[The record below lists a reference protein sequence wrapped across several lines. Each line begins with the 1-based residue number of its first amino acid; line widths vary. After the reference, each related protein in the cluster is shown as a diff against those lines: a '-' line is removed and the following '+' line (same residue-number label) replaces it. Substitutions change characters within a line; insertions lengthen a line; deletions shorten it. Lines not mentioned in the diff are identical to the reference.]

1 MQRYIY
7 IRSTETIIPCTEEEF
22 QEYYR
27 GINAF
32 RKFAPRGLQLRRL
45 CKAGILR
52 AFRRFAHQPHG
63 HYRDEPAL
71 EKKRQKQVRRP

>member
-32 RKFAPRGLQLRRL
+32 RRKEQR
-45 CKAGILR
+45 
-52 AFRRFAHQPHG
+52 HG
-63 HYRDEPAL
+63 RCVCPSN
-71 EKKRQKQVRRP
+71 